1 MIHSVDTSFTS
12 ADGISFILS
21 RTSVRRFTEET
32 VGNDD
37 IELLLRAAM
46 AAPSSMN
53 LQPWHFIVVREEALK
68 EELRRCLPYAKMLQG
83 GSIGVVVCGDIALYE
98 RVNRL
103 DKEDNTLYWVQD
115 CSAASENL
123 LLAAHAIGLGA
134 VWTGIYPLESRM
146 AQLRRLLHLP
156 SHILPLNLIVVGHPF
171 HVSSPKDKW
180 DPRKVHYECF

>member
-68 EELRRCLPYAKMLQG
+68 EELRRSLPYAKMLQG

-98 RVNRL
+98 RINRL